1 MKKTAVLIACLIF
14 MLFAASCTAVQDADA
29 WKENQN
35 ISSILVHENREILD
49 YAQGFAID
57 HYQDG
62 YVLISISDGSRFLLV
77 PEGGTVPADLDEN
90 ITVLQRPVE
99 DIYLAATAVM
109 DMFRAID
116 AVDHIRLSGTKED
129 GWYIEEAQ
137 KAMQEGRLLYAGKY
151 NAPDYELI
159 LSEGCRLSIQSTMI
173 HHSPEVKEKLE
184 SLGIPVLTDYSS
196 YEAHPLGRCEWVKV
210 YGALTGREEEAALAF
225 AEQKA
230 ALEKIV
236 SALSGE
242 DTADQTVAFFY
253 INGNGAVNV
262 RKSQDYVP
270 KMIELAGGRYLFE
283 NLGEGEDATSSMNIQ
298 MEEFYAAAKDVDY
311 MIYNGTTA
319 GEISTIE
326 ELVKKS
332 PLLAS
337 CKAVQNGNVWCTTR
351 NMYQSSMEIGTMI
364 SDFYIILAEETEDE
378 PVFLYKME

>member
-35 ISSILVHENREILD
+35 ISSILVHENSEILD

-77 PEGGTVPADLDEN
+77 PEGETVPADLDEN
-90 ITVLQRPVE
+90 ITVLQQPVE

-173 HHSPEVKEKLE
+173 RHSPEVKEKLE

-210 YGALTGREEEAALAF
+210 YGVLTGREEEAALAF

-298 MEEFYAAAKDVDY
+298 MEEFYAAAKDADY